1 MAIREADILKMLEN
15 NYQLAIKMLPED
27 MANEFQRKIIV
38 KSDLKEYASSIYVAL
53 QFKDET
59 SMLRI
64 QNWMADHFKRGNFGK
79 KLADRKID
87 PSGVYEQ
94 MLKGFFDYY

>member
-1 MAIREADILKMLEN
+1 MSIQKADILEMLNN
-15 NYQLAIKMLPED
+15 NYQQAIKLLPQDLAE
-27 MANEFQRKIIV
+27 EFQQKIILQ
-38 KSDLKEYASSIYVAL
+38 SDLKEYTSSIYVAL

-79 KLADRKID
+79 KLADKGIN
-87 PSGVYEQ
+87 PSQVYEQ
-94 MLKGFFDYY
+94 MLHGFFDY

>member
-1 MAIREADILKMLEN
+1 MTIQEKDILGMLN
-15 NYQLAIKMLPED
+15 TNYEAALKLLPPDLAT
-27 MANEFQRKIIV
+27 EFQKKIIL
-38 KSDLKEYASSIYVAL
+38 KTDLTEYAKSIYVAL

-87 PSGVYEQ
+87 PSQVYEQ
-94 MLKGFFDYY
+94 MLRGFFDY

>member
-1 MAIREADILKMLEN
+1 MSIREIDILEMLKN
-15 NYQLAIKMLPED
+15 NYQQAIKLLPQD
-27 MANEFQRKIIV
+27 LAGEFQRKIILQ
-38 KSDLKEYASSIYVAL
+38 SDLKEYASSIYVAL

-79 KLADRKID
+79 KLADKGIN
-87 PSGVYEQ
+87 PSQVYEQ
-94 MLKGFFDYY
+94 MLKGFFDY

>member
-1 MAIREADILKMLEN
+1 MPIHEADILEMLKN
-15 NYQLAIKMLPED
+15 NYQLAIKMLPQD
-27 MANEFQRKIIV
+27 MASEFQRKIIQQ
-38 KSDLKEYASSIYVAL
+38 SDLKEYASSIYVAL

-87 PSGVYEQ
+87 PSRVYEQ
-94 MLKGFFDYY
+94 MLKGFFDY

>member
-1 MAIREADILKMLEN
+1 MPIRKADILKMLTS
-15 NYQLAIKMLPED
+15 NYQQAIKLLPED
-27 MANEFQRKIIV
+27 LASEFQKKIILQ
-38 KSDLKEYASSIYVAL
+38 SDLYEYTSLIDVAL

-79 KLADRKID
+79 KLADKGIN
-87 PSGVYEQ
+87 PSLVYEQ
-94 MLKGFFDYY
+94 MLKGFFDY